1 MSDVALFGK
10 STNQIS
16 YSYNSVRGWDITI
29 RFGKK
34 LTSAI
39 LEFYFRYR
47 FRLYHRSRHV
57 ILQHTLC
64 QISST
69 SDRPPQKNDMSTL
82 KMADLRHLEFR
93 DPITGSLQW
102 WVRGQHVRGQGQYLR
117 GQGQWSW
124 LLKKNIK
131 KMTFLIKIHS
141 SINCLVIFLENRV
154 LVYAFWRQTN
164 RLTAPMR

>member
-1 MSDVALFGK
+1 
-10 STNQIS
+10 
-16 YSYNSVRGWDITI
+16 
-29 RFGKK
+29 
-34 LTSAI
+34 

-47 FRLYHRSRHV
+47 FRPYHRSRHV

-93 DPITGSLQW
+93 DPIMGSLQG
-102 WVRGQHVRGQGQYLR
+102 WVRGQHVRGLEAKASSLRGQGQYLR
-117 GQGQWSW
+117 GQSQWSW
-124 LLKKNIK
+124 LLKKNK

-141 SINCLVIFLENRV
+141 SINCLVIFFYRKSRFSVRILATDKQINSPNALSHLR
-154 LVYAFWRQTN
+154 YRKR
-164 RLTAPMR
+164 RLNNT